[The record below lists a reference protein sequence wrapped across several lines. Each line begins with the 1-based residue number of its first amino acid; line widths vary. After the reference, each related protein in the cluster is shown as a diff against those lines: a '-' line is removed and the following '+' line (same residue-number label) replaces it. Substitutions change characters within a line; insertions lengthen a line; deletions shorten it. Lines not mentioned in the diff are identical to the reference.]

1 MNVLLV
7 DIQKEGILRIDFLKA
22 NTSNVMINK
31 GFITIHGKKFPYF
44 SLSDKYKNPCCRISV
59 CEDVEIP
66 AESEIIIP
74 CLPLVY
80 LDHSKI
86 GILEPTSQFIE
97 KSGLL
102 VAKSLISLQKEII
115 PLRYLI

>member
-1 MNVLLV
+1 MKWYIWKFVVKAQTESERDSLV
-7 DIQKEGILRIDFLKA
+7 NATGL
-22 NTSNVMINK
+22 
-31 GFITIHGKKFPYF
+31 
-44 SLSDKYKNPCCRISV
+44 SLSNAYRNPCCRISV
-59 CEDVEIP
+59 CEDVEIL
-66 AESEIIIP
+66 AESEMIIP

-102 VAKSLISLQKEII
+102 VAKSLIIFQK
-115 PLRYLI
+115 